1 MTGIREKMWL
11 IIAALLAVFLITGIV
26 YFFIRLSSLQPTEIV
41 LSDFKQADIN
51 GDICISGSVARP
63 GIYTTRPGDTLTA
76 LVSSAGI
83 SDNAD
88 ISGISIYVPAKGET
102 NRPQKVDIN
111 RADTWLLLALP
122 GIGEGKAAQIVE
134 YRTANGPF
142 RSVDDLLKIKGFGK
156 SAVDNLRSFVST
168 GE

>member
-11 IIAALLAVFLITGIV
+11 IIAALLAFCLITGIV
-26 YFFIRLSSLQPTEIV
+26 FFFIRLSNLQPAEII

-51 GDICISGSVARP
+51 GDVCISGSVARP
-63 GIYTTRPGDTLTA
+63 GIYATRPGDTLTA
-76 LVSSAGI
+76 LISAAGI
-83 SDNAD
+83 SDDAYVG
-88 ISGISIYVPAKGET
+88 GISIYVPAKGET
-102 NRPQKVDIN
+102 DRPQKVDIN
-111 RADTWLLLALP
+111 RADSWLLQALP
-122 GIGEGKAAQIVE
+122 GIGEGKATQIID

-156 SAVDNLRSFVST
+156 SAVDGLRSFAST